1 MKQEHNAEI
10 ELEFDIADIKP
21 SALARMFKQAMKR
34 EAMRTL
40 PSDKRKAA
48 AEDEEDEE
56 DEDYADGSD
65 DSEIGEEM
73 EKLADLKEESGKP
86 SPIPVR
92 KDDVA
97 KSTARKLSDDIA
109 AARGK
114 SKSKSNPG
122 EKSDNG

>member
-1 MKQEHNAEI
+1 MKQETEI
-10 ELEFDIADIKP
+10 ELEFDVSDIKP
-21 SALARMFKQAMKR
+21 SALARMLKQAMKR
-34 EAMRTL
+34 EAMRKL

-48 AEDEEDEE
+48 AEDEEEE
-56 DEDYADGSD
+56 GEDYADGSD
-65 DSEIGEEM
+65 DSEVSEEM
-73 EKLADLKEESGKP
+73 EKLADLKAESGSA
-86 SPIPVR
+86 SPIPVQ

-97 KSTARKLSDDIA
+97 KSTARKLSDDLA

>member
-1 MKQEHNAEI
+1 MKHEAEI

-48 AEDEEDEE
+48 AEDEEEEE

-65 DSEIGEEM
+65 DSEVGEEM
-73 EKLADLKEESGKP
+73 DKLADLKAESGSAP
-86 SPIPVR
+86 PIPVQ
-92 KDDVA
+92 KDDLA
-97 KSTARKLSDDIA
+97 KSTARKLSDDLA

-114 SKSKSNPG
+114 SKSNPG
-122 EKSDNG
+122 AKSDNG

>member
-1 MKQEHNAEI
+1 MKHETEI
-10 ELEFDIADIKP
+10 ELEFDVSDIKP

-48 AEDEEDEE
+48 AEDEEEE
-56 DEDYADGSD
+56 DEEYAEGSD
-65 DSEIGEEM
+65 DSEVSEEM
-73 EKLADLKEESGKP
+73 GKLADLKAESGSAP
-86 SPIPVR
+86 PIPVQ

-97 KSTARKLSDDIA
+97 KSTARKLSNDLA

>member
-1 MKQEHNAEI
+1 MKHEAEI
-10 ELEFDIADIKP
+10 ELEFDVSDIKP

-48 AEDEEDEE
+48 AEDEEEE
-56 DEDYADGSD
+56 DEEYAEGSD
-65 DSEIGEEM
+65 DSEVSEEM
-73 EKLADLKEESGKP
+73 NKLADLKAESGSA

-114 SKSKSNPG
+114 TKSTPG
-122 EKSDNG
+122 KKSDNGY

>member
-1 MKQEHNAEI
+1 MKQERNTEI
-10 ELEFDIADIKP
+10 ELEFDVSDIKP
-21 SALARMFKQAMKR
+21 SSLARMFKQAMKR

-48 AEDEEDEE
+48 AEDEEEE
-56 DEDYADGSD
+56 GEEYADGSD
-65 DSEIGEEM
+65 DSEVEEEM
-73 EKLADLKEESGKP
+73 EKLANLKEESGSA

-114 SKSKSNPG
+114 SNKKSPPG
-122 EKSDNG
+122 AKSDNG